1 MGARSILAFHYSSCD
16 RFAAGDLV
24 RSADRPRIHLAVQAI
39 AGFAALHEGTIRNAC
54 HKQKSRARQPACVI
68 GHRGR
73 VSARMVAFCC

>member
-39 AGFAALHEGTIRNAC
+39 ARL
-54 HKQKSRARQPACVI
+54 ARDQMNDEV
-68 GHRGR
+68 
-73 VSARMVAFCC
+73 

>member
-39 AGFAALHEGTIRNAC
+39 ARLERRLRHDV
-54 HKQKSRARQPACVI
+54 ARF
-68 GHRGR
+68 
-73 VSARMVAFCC
+73 SA